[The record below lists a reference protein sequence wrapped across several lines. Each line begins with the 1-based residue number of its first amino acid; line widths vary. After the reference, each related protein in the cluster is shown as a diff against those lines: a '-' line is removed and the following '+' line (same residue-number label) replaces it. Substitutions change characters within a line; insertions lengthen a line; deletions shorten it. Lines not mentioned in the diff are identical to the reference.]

1 VQPPISIFRC
11 RALASPKASPRAIPW
26 DVVHRRM
33 PLIDRPRIRL
43 MPNATGLRDVG
54 MEDSDRWV
62 LGVVVK
68 FHPDLTT
75 VVWLDNDQPQPRLY
89 QRSSR
94 RAGVGSAQSWG
105 PRNQM

>member
-1 VQPPISIFRC
+1 VKPPISIHRC
-11 RALASPKASPRAIPW
+11 RALAGPETSPWAIPR

-33 PLIDRPRIRL
+33 PLIDRLHIRL

-75 VVWLDNDQPQPRLY
+75 VVRLDNDQARPSLY
-89 QRSSR
+89 QKPSR
-94 RAGVGSAQSWG
+94 RTGAVAA
-105 PRNQM
+105 RF